1 MQQLPKTEDLWL
13 GVAMSIREISSE
25 EDASKYDDGATVL
38 VLKDTFGKL
47 RQGGTFL
54 NSLASEV
61 AYQRNCCGVVTRS
74 RAPFAQIRREL
85 PFSHHEDSILL
96 MDENILLG
104 AEGIL
109 DEAPSYLQEDWFHH
123 FPEMLRPSRLCLI
136 LGGTGSRSDLHADP
150 LSWTGWNCLL
160 QGSKAWRFYCH
171 EHERSEPFQSSLRPF
186 GIKSQDS
193 KEVELC
199 SIGSSFVSEVDTFA
213 TGAVHRPFSLGADL
227 SRFPKVSNAT
237 RPLEYLQKPGET
249 LIFPGHW
256 WHQTYHLGATVGFA
270 GQVLNHQNLRRVMG
284 HVIDWCGLEVDEGIW
299 QKSPQEVITQVLGDA
314 IDSM

>member
-1 MQQLPKTEDLWL
+1 M
-13 GVAMSIREISSE
+13 AIREISS

-61 AYQRNCCGVVTRS
+61 AYQRNCRGVVTRS

-104 AEGIL
+104 ADGIL

-171 EHERSEPFQSSLRPF
+171 EHERSEPFQSSLRP
-186 GIKSQDS
+186 S
-193 KEVELC
+193 
-199 SIGSSFVSEVDTFA
+199 GSNPRTRRKLSFAPSVAALYLKWT
-213 TGAVHRPFSLGADL
+213 L
-227 SRFPKVSNAT
+227 SRQERCTGLSAWEQICHGSQ
-237 RPLEYLQKPGET
+237 RYLMQHDPWNICRKP
-249 LIFPGHW
+249 
-256 WHQTYHLGATVGFA
+256 V
-270 GQVLNHQNLRRVMG
+270 RR
-284 HVIDWCGLEVDEGIW
+284 
-299 QKSPQEVITQVLGDA
+299 
-314 IDSM
+314 